1 MFVMDKQLCRVM
13 PHFDPSRNSVVET
26 ISQGLL
32 CTLIHPICF
41 QLFVG
46 EKMLHL
52 HFGLLHMPPNH

>member
-1 MFVMDKQLCRVM
+1 M
-13 PHFDPSRNSVVET
+13 PHFDPSHNSVVET

-46 EKMLHL
+46 EKQLHL